1 MCRKC
6 EDGLSLS
13 FSVVGIGQIARL
25 EIFRRKP
32 LEIG

>member
-13 FSVVGIGQIARL
+13 FFVVGIAMIVRL